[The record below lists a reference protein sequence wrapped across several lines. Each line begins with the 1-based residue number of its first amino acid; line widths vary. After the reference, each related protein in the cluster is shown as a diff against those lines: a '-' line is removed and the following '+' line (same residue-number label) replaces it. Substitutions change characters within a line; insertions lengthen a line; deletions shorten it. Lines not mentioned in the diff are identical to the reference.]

1 MLIRLR
7 KTGLTDSFRRKMVLN
22 IKIGKGILLKM
33 G

>member
-7 KTGLTDSFRRKMVLN
+7 KTGLTDSFRSKMVLN
-22 IKIGKGILLKM
+22 IKPGKGILLKM